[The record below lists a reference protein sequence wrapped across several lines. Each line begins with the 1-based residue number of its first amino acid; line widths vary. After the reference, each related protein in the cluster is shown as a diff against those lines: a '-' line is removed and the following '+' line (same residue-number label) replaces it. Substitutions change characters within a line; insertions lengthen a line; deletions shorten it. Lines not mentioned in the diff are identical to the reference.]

1 MHQKQKNKILDRYI
15 EMQEVTDI
23 KVSLENWLELTKTPI
38 EVREQVCEL
47 IRNDIEKGEVTGFS
61 PYFVDKDIY
70 FTHHWVYN
78 IGIK

>member
-1 MHQKQKNKILDRYI
+1 
-15 EMQEVTDI
+15 MQEVTDI

-61 PYFVDKDIY
+61 PYFIDNDIF